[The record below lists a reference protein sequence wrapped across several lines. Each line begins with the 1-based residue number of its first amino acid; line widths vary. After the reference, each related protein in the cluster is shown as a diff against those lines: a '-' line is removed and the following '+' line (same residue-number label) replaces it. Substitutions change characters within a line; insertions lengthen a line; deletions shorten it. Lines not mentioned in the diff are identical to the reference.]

1 MIVITSIPVYAILS
15 LVVTPLFKK
24 RLDEKFNAG
33 AETSSFLVESINGV
47 QTVKSFAIEDKF
59 EQKWGELQADYVKA
73 SYKTSML
80 SQTAG
85 SIGQFVQKVFDLMI
99 LYFGALHVINGN
111 FTVGQLVAFRMLS
124 GRISGPVLRLGQ
136 LWQENRYAVMCG
148 GSMMYVDAVCRGID
162 ELPTI
167 SAAIRE
173 KAMAIYEEGGLS
185 LLQKT
190 LQRLDP
196 EYYEIVDK
204 NNHKRLVHAI
214 EIIMEAGVPYS
225 SLRTGEVKQRDFR
238 IVKVAINY
246 EREQLF
252 DRINRRVEKMIAE
265 GLEEEARRVY
275 HLRHLNSL
283 NTVGYK
289 EMFAYFD
296 GTMDYETAIARIA
309 KNTRV
314 YAKKQ
319 LTWLKKD
326 PTIHYLN
333 PSTAFEE
340 LMALI

>member
-1 MIVITSIPVYAILS
+1 MSQNNSEPTLIVITGPTGSGKTSLSLSVAKKLNCHILS
-15 LVVTPLFKK
+15 ADSRQLYRDIPIGTAAP
-24 RLDEKFNAG
+24 
-33 AETSSFLVESINGV
+33 T
-47 QTVKSFAIEDKF
+47 IE
-59 EQKWGELQADYVKA
+59 ELQEAPHHFVGTLGLEDYYSA
-73 SYKTSML
+73 AQYESDAL
-80 SQTAG
+80 S
-85 SIGQFVQKVFDLMI
+85 L
-99 LYFGALHVINGN
+99 
-111 FTVGQLVAFRMLS
+111 
-124 GRISGPVLRLGQ
+124 LGQ

-252 DRINRRVEKMIAE
+252 DRINRRVDKMIAE
-265 GLEEEARRVY
+265 GLEEEARSVY

>member
-1 MIVITSIPVYAILS
+1 MSQNNSEPTLIVITGPTGSGKTALSLSVAKKLNCHILS
-15 LVVTPLFKK
+15 ADSRQLYRDIPIGTAAP
-24 RLDEKFNAG
+24 
-33 AETSSFLVESINGV
+33 T
-47 QTVKSFAIEDKF
+47 IE
-59 EQKWGELQADYVKA
+59 ELQEAPHHFVGTLGLEDYYSA
-73 SYKTSML
+73 AQYESDAL
-80 SQTAG
+80 S
-85 SIGQFVQKVFDLMI
+85 L
-99 LYFGALHVINGN
+99 
-111 FTVGQLVAFRMLS
+111 
-124 GRISGPVLRLGQ
+124 LGQ

-173 KAMAIYEEGGLS
+173 KAMAIYDEGGLS

-204 NNHKRLVHAI
+204 NNHKRLVHAF

-252 DRINRRVEKMIAE
+252 DRINRRVDKMIAE

>member
-1 MIVITSIPVYAILS
+1 
-15 LVVTPLFKK
+15 
-24 RLDEKFNAG
+24 
-33 AETSSFLVESINGV
+33 
-47 QTVKSFAIEDKF
+47 
-59 EQKWGELQADYVKA
+59 
-73 SYKTSML
+73 
-80 SQTAG
+80 
-85 SIGQFVQKVFDLMI
+85 
-99 LYFGALHVINGN
+99 
-111 FTVGQLVAFRMLS
+111 
-124 GRISGPVLRLGQ
+124 
-136 LWQENRYAVMCG
+136 
-148 GSMMYVDAVCRGID
+148 MYVDAVCRGID

>member
-1 MIVITSIPVYAILS
+1 MSQNNSEPTLIVITGPTGSGKTALSLSVAKKLNCHILS
-15 LVVTPLFKK
+15 ADSRQLYREIPIGTAAP
-24 RLDEKFNAG
+24 
-33 AETSSFLVESINGV
+33 T
-47 QTVKSFAIEDKF
+47 IE
-59 EQKWGELQADYVKA
+59 ELQEAPHHFVGTLGLEDYYSA
-73 SYKTSML
+73 AQYESDAL
-80 SQTAG
+80 S
-85 SIGQFVQKVFDLMI
+85 L
-99 LYFGALHVINGN
+99 
-111 FTVGQLVAFRMLS
+111 
-124 GRISGPVLRLGQ
+124 LGK
-136 LWQENRYAVMCG
+136 LWQENRYALMCG

-252 DRINRRVEKMIAE
+252 DRINRRVDKMIAE

>member
-1 MIVITSIPVYAILS
+1 MSQNNSELTLIVITGPTGSGKTALSLSVAKKLNCHILS
-15 LVVTPLFKK
+15 ADSRQLYRDIPIGTAAP
-24 RLDEKFNAG
+24 
-33 AETSSFLVESINGV
+33 T
-47 QTVKSFAIEDKF
+47 IE
-59 EQKWGELQADYVKA
+59 ELQEAPHHFVGTLGLEDYYSA
-73 SYKTSML
+73 AQYESDAL
-80 SQTAG
+80 S
-85 SIGQFVQKVFDLMI
+85 L
-99 LYFGALHVINGN
+99 
-111 FTVGQLVAFRMLS
+111 
-124 GRISGPVLRLGQ
+124 LGQ
-136 LWQENRYAVMCG
+136 LWQENRYALMCG

-252 DRINRRVEKMIAE
+252 DRINRRVDKMIAE

>member
-1 MIVITSIPVYAILS
+1 MSQNNSEPTLIVITGPTGSGKTALSLSVAKKLNCHILS
-15 LVVTPLFKK
+15 ADSRQLYREIPIGTAAP
-24 RLDEKFNAG
+24 
-33 AETSSFLVESINGV
+33 T
-47 QTVKSFAIEDKF
+47 IE
-59 EQKWGELQADYVKA
+59 ELQEAPHHFVGTLGLEDYYSA
-73 SYKTSML
+73 AQYESDAL
-80 SQTAG
+80 S
-85 SIGQFVQKVFDLMI
+85 L
-99 LYFGALHVINGN
+99 
-111 FTVGQLVAFRMLS
+111 
-124 GRISGPVLRLGQ
+124 LGQ

-252 DRINRRVEKMIAE
+252 DRINRRVDKMIAE

>member
-1 MIVITSIPVYAILS
+1 MSQNNSEPTLIVITGPTGSGKTSLSLSVAKKLNCHILS
-15 LVVTPLFKK
+15 ADSRQLYRDIPIGTAAP
-24 RLDEKFNAG
+24 
-33 AETSSFLVESINGV
+33 T
-47 QTVKSFAIEDKF
+47 IE
-59 EQKWGELQADYVKA
+59 ELQEAPHHFVGTLGLEDYYSA
-73 SYKTSML
+73 AQYESDAL
-80 SQTAG
+80 S
-85 SIGQFVQKVFDLMI
+85 L
-99 LYFGALHVINGN
+99 
-111 FTVGQLVAFRMLS
+111 
-124 GRISGPVLRLGQ
+124 LGQ
-136 LWQENRYAVMCG
+136 LWQENRYALMCG

-252 DRINRRVEKMIAE
+252 DRINRRVDKMIAE

-326 PTIHYLN
+326 PTIHFLN